1 MGVGKSTFAFTNTA
15 ITLDG
20 GSTTIDITRDNQSYS
35 HKLSHGYGT
44 IATLAVGTTSYTW
57 KPTAAQLTKF
67 FEEVPNQKTRLIDVY
82 LDTYNGSTLVGRDV
96 HALTVTLSE
105 ATGKATIS
113 GFAINDGNSATSGWG
128 VIVDGISTLSTTK
141 TVTAKYGANITKAVF
156 TYGSNEFMNID
167 DLIGSLSLTTTPTNY
182 TIGYKVTDSRGFTT
196 AASLTKSCARYDAP
210 TIDTLEMVR
219 CDSDGNETE
228 AGTKAK
234 AIVKGSWSSLGGK
247 NTATFKLG
255 YKLQNGDSY
264 TYQTIVVTNG
274 AVNVEQILS
283 VTLSADLDYLF
294 AVSLVDGLSGSFTEE
309 SIGFSNS
316 KNIMYVS
323 ADGEELIL
331 GSSSDGN
338 ILIGPDHVDIRK
350 GENVRASFQA
360 NKLSLG
366 DGYLNL
372 GYGANDGNKHS
383 GTYLMSETSN
393 TVDVFVKDIA
403 NTDGGNYGA
412 SLQLNNYGVYYGSK
426 MTGGEA
432 SIGAFASDIDG
443 IVNGSAIKLVANGV
457 HIAASD
463 AFTYDIPVLQ
473 SGDCNKLTQSGKYYL
488 ANGSTNRPV
497 DKNGWLESM
506 LYSTD
511 YCYQRYTTYT
521 GEMYERMMQAG
532 SWGVWL
538 AVANARRKLWDGS
551 LAKGGSVTIADL
563 ALYDTFLARTAH
575 SQLVF
580 MFGNRLYDDSGNRTQ
595 NISFIGGYEDGNTSY
610 VYKSICYANGQTFTN
625 RGCSWHSLTVGSQQG
640 NGAYINI
647 CSLWGVM

>member
-20 GSTTIDITRDNQSYS
+20 GSTTIDITIDNQSYS

-67 FEEVPNQKTRLIDVY
+67 FEEVPNQKTRQIDVY

-113 GFAINDGNSATSGWG
+113 GFAINDGNAITKGRG
-128 VIVDGISTLSTTK
+128 VIVNGKSTLTASK
-141 TVTAKYGANITKAVF
+141 TVTAKHGANITKAVF
-156 TYGSNEFMNID
+156 TYESNEYMSVE
-167 DLIGSLSLTTTPTNY
+167 DLVASLPLTTTPTNY

-264 TYQTIVVTNG
+264 TYQTIAVTNG
-274 AVNVEQILS
+274 TVNVEQILS
-283 VTLSADLDYLF
+283 VTLSADSDYLF

-360 NKLSLG
+360 NKLSFG
-366 DGYLNL
+366 DGYFEMLCTTDDSGEKRVASIHSTDPLVQSSNFVLWNEGKTDYASLNL
-372 GYGANDGNKHS
+372 NQTIIPSGISTVLAGTGATLRADH
-383 GTYLMSETSN
+383 
-393 TVDVFVKDIA
+393 
-403 NTDGGNYGA
+403 
-412 SLQLNNYGVYYGSK
+412 
-426 MTGGEA
+426 
-432 SIGAFASDIDG
+432 
-443 IVNGSAIKLVANGV
+443 IVLKPKQTL
-457 HIAASD
+457 
-463 AFTYDIPVLQ
+463 TYDIPVLQ
-473 SGDCNKLTQSGKYYL
+473 AGNCNELVASGKYYL
-488 ANGSTNRPV
+488 GNNGTNRPV
-497 DKNGWLESM
+497 NKNGWLESM

-521 GEMYERMMQAG
+521 GEMYERMMQSG
-532 SWGVWL
+532 NWGDWL
-538 AVANARRKLWDGS
+538 AAANARRKLWSGS

-595 NISFIGGYEDGNTSY
+595 NIAFIGGYEDGTTSY

-625 RGCSWHSLTVGSQQG
+625 RGCSWHSLPVGSQQG
-640 NGAYINI
+640 KGAYINI
-647 CSLWGVM
+647 SSLWGVM

>member
-20 GSTTIDITRDNQSYS
+20 ESTTINITRDNQSYS
-35 HKLSHGYGT
+35 HKLSHGYGS

-57 KPTAAQLTKF
+57 KPTAAQLTDF
-67 FEEVPNQKTRLIDVY
+67 FKEVPNQKTRLIDVY
-82 LDTYNGSTLVGRDV
+82 LDTYNGSILVGRDV

-105 ATGKATIS
+105 TTGKATIS
-113 GFAINDGNSATSGWG
+113 GFAINDGNATTKGWG
-128 VIVDGISTLSTTK
+128 VIVDGKSTLTASK
-141 TVTAKYGANITKAVF
+141 TVTANHGANITKAVF
-156 TYGSNEFMNID
+156 TYGSNEYMSVE
-167 DLIGSLSLTTTPTNY
+167 DLVASLPLTTSPTNY
-182 TIGYKVTDSRGFTT
+182 TIGYKVTDSRGFVTT
-196 AASLTKSCARYDAP
+196 ASLTKSCAKYEAP

-219 CDSDGNETE
+219 CDSSGNETE

-234 AIVKGSWSSLGGK
+234 AIVKGSWASIGGK

-264 TYQTIVVTNG
+264 TYQTITVTNG
-274 AVNVEQILS
+274 IVDVEQILS
-283 VTLSADLDYLF
+283 VTLSADSDYLF
-294 AVSLVDGLSGSFTEE
+294 AVSLVDGLSGIFAEE

-316 KNIMYVS
+316 KNIMYIS
-323 ADGEELIL
+323 ADGEELVL

-366 DGYLNL
+366 DGYFEMLCTTDDSGEKRVASIHSTDPLVQSSNFVLWNEGKTDYASLNL
-372 GYGANDGNKHS
+372 NQTIIPSGISTALAGTGATLRADH
-383 GTYLMSETSN
+383 
-393 TVDVFVKDIA
+393 
-403 NTDGGNYGA
+403 
-412 SLQLNNYGVYYGSK
+412 
-426 MTGGEA
+426 
-432 SIGAFASDIDG
+432 
-443 IVNGSAIKLVANGV
+443 IVLKPKQTL
-457 HIAASD
+457 
-463 AFTYDIPVLQ
+463 TYDIPVLQ
-473 SGDCNKLTQSGKYYL
+473 AGNCNELIASGKYYL
-488 ANGSTNRPV
+488 GNNSTNRPV
-497 DKNGWLESM
+497 NKNGWLESM

-532 SWGVWL
+532 TWGSWL
-538 AVANARRKLWDGS
+538 AAANARRKLWSGS

-563 ALYDTFLARTAH
+563 ALYDTFLARTSH

-595 NISFIGGYEDGNTSY
+595 NIAFVGGYEDGTNSY
-610 VYKSICYANGQTFTN
+610 LYKSICYADGQTFTN
-625 RGCSWHSLTVGSQQG
+625 RGCSWHSLPVGSQQG
-640 NGAYINI
+640 KGAYINI
-647 CSLWGVM
+647 SSLWGVM

>member
-113 GFAINDGNSATSGWG
+113 GFAINDGNATTKGWG
-128 VIVDGISTLSTTK
+128 VIVNGKSTLTASK
-141 TVTAKYGANITKAVF
+141 TVTAKHGANITKAVF
-156 TYGSNEFMNID
+156 TYESNEYMSVE
-167 DLIGSLSLTTTPTNY
+167 DLVASLPLTTTPTNY

-274 AVNVEQILS
+274 TVNVEQILS
-283 VTLSADLDYLF
+283 VTLSADSDYLF

-350 GENVRASFQA
+350 GENTRASFQA

-366 DGYLNL
+366 DGYFEMLCTTDDSGEKRVASIHSTDPLVQSSNFVLWNEGKTDYASLNL
-372 GYGANDGNKHS
+372 NQTIIPSGIGTALAGTGATLRADH
-383 GTYLMSETSN
+383 
-393 TVDVFVKDIA
+393 
-403 NTDGGNYGA
+403 
-412 SLQLNNYGVYYGSK
+412 
-426 MTGGEA
+426 
-432 SIGAFASDIDG
+432 
-443 IVNGSAIKLVANGV
+443 IVLKPKQTL
-457 HIAASD
+457 
-463 AFTYDIPVLQ
+463 TYDIPVLQ
-473 SGDCNKLTQSGKYYL
+473 AGNCNELVASGKYYL
-488 ANGSTNRPV
+488 GNNSTNRPV
-497 DKNGWLESM
+497 NKNGWLESM
-506 LYSTD
+506 LFSTD
-511 YCYQRYTTYT
+511 YCHQRYTTYT

-532 SWGVWL
+532 IWGSWL
-538 AVANARRKLWDGS
+538 AAANARRKLWSGS

-595 NISFIGGYEDGNTSY
+595 NIAFIGGYEDGTDSY

-625 RGCSWHSLTVGSQQG
+625 RGCSWHSLPVGSQQG
-640 NGAYINI
+640 KGNYINI
-647 CSLWGVM
+647 SSLWGIM

>member
-35 HKLSHGYGT
+35 HKLSHGYGI

-67 FEEVPNQKTRLIDVY
+67 FEEVPNQKTRQIDVY

-113 GFAINDGNSATSGWG
+113 GFAINDGNAITKGGG
-128 VIVDGISTLSTTK
+128 VIVNGKSILTASM
-141 TVTAKYGANITKAVF
+141 TVTAKHGANITKAVF
-156 TYGSNEFMNID
+156 TYESNEYMSVE
-167 DLIGSLSLTTTPTNY
+167 DLVASLPLTTTPTNY

-274 AVNVEQILS
+274 TVNVEQILS
-283 VTLSADLDYLF
+283 VTLSADSDYLF

-309 SIGFSNS
+309 NIGFSNS

-360 NKLSLG
+360 NKLSFG
-366 DGYLNL
+366 DGYFEMLCTTDDS
-372 GYGANDGNKHS
+372 GEKRVASIHS
-383 GTYLMSETSN
+383 TDPLVQTSN
-393 TVDVFVKDIA
+393 FLLWNEGKT
-403 NTDGGNYGA
+403 YYA
-412 SLQLNNYGVYYGSK
+412 SLSLNQTIIPSGVSTVFAG
-426 MTGGEA
+426 TGA
-432 SIGAFASDIDG
+432 TLRADH
-443 IVNGSAIKLVANGV
+443 IVLKPTQTL
-457 HIAASD
+457 
-463 AFTYDIPVLQ
+463 TYDIPVLQ
-473 SGDCNKLTQSGKYYL
+473 AGNCNELVASGKYYL
-488 ANGSTNRPV
+488 GNNGTNRPV
-497 DKNGWLESM
+497 NKNGWLESM

-521 GEMYERMMQAG
+521 GEMYERMMQSG
-532 SWGVWL
+532 NWGDWL
-538 AVANARRKLWDGS
+538 AAANARRKLWSGS

-595 NISFIGGYEDGNTSY
+595 NIAFIGGYEDGTNSY

-625 RGCSWHSLTVGSQQG
+625 RGCSWHSVPVGSQQG
-640 NGAYINI
+640 KGAYINI
-647 CSLWGVM
+647 SSLWGVM